1 MNDIMNISG
10 IDVLRK
16 TGLLTSSWKQ
26 LQEVWD
32 LQPLPQVVMRLSDGI
47 LYTNILNLLALQLPA
62 TVQTIGNLVQ
72 TSFPKTSFTALR

>member
-72 TSFPKTSFTALR
+72 ISFPKTSFTALR